1 VFESSIQFRLAAT
14 AASCFALPAAS
25 SSPQALA
32 GAEEEQVSLP
42 SEERGAPAAARSPVV
57 SALAQAGVLQ
67 ADDRCAEALPDVPP
81 GDCWAV
87 QPVVGWLAASAPHD
101 SVVPLVGGWLEP
113 SAQDG
118 CWVALLAA
126 GWRAGSVPYDSVV
139 QPADDWLEPSAQGG
153 CWVALRAAGWPAVSA
168 PSDSVVPRAVG
179 WLEPS
184 ALDGCW
190 VVLPAVGWPAASA
203 PHDSVVPRADDW
215 LEPSALDGYSAVA
228 EPVGSLLPDARWV

>member
-42 SEERGAPAAARSPVV
+42 SEERGAPAPVRSPVV
-57 SALAQAGVLQ
+57 SALAQAGLLQ
-67 ADDRCAEALPDVPP
+67 ADDRCAEALPDVPR

-113 SAQDG
+113 SAQGG

-126 GWRAGSVPYDSVV
+126 GWGAGSVPYDSVV
-139 QPADDWLEPSAQGG
+139 PLAGGWLEPSAQGGCWAVLLAAGWLAASAPRDSVVPRAGGWLEPSAQGG
-153 CWVALRAAGWPAVSA
+153 CWVVLLAAGW
-168 PSDSVVPRAVG
+168 
-179 WLEPS
+179 L
-184 ALDGCW
+184 
-190 VVLPAVGWPAASA
+190 AASA
-203 PHDSVVPRADDW
+203 PHDSVVPRADGW
-215 LEPSALDGYSAVA
+215 SEP
-228 EPVGSLLPDARWV
+228 